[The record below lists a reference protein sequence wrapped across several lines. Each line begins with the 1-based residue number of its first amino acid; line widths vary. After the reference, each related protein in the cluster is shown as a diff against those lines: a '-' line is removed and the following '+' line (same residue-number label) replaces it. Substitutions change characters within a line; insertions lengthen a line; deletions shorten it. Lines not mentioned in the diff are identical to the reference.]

1 MERDIL
7 HCDMNN
13 FFASVECKL
22 NPELKNY
29 PVAVCGSVEERHGIV
44 LAKNEL
50 AKAHGVKT
58 AETIAS
64 AKAKCKG
71 LVTVPPHFEE
81 YLKYSRLARKIY
93 ERYTDLIEPFGMDE
107 CWLDISGT
115 RRLFGSPG
123 KVADEIR
130 CAMKEELG
138 LTISVGVSFNKIFAK
153 LGSDM
158 KKPDAVT
165 VIPRETFREK
175 IWGLPLSDMIGAGR
189 ATSAKLKEYG
199 VLTLGDLANSNPDWI
214 LKLLGKNGYMLWCYA
229 NGKDDSPVTPVEFSM
244 PAKSVGHGVTT
255 TADITRCEDA
265 KPVILSLAQ
274 DIGKRLAAQ
283 KKYAL
288 KVSVN
293 ARSSTLRNTDWQIN
307 LPTATRSPMII
318 ADTAY
323 KLFCDNYDWINP
335 VRSLTVTAFSLV
347 DGGTVLQEDLFTDT
361 SRLEKLEK
369 ADGCIRDI
377 RRKFGDGMIK
387 NAVLLNGISVPKSK
401 AVVSLPGSTLTL

>member
-1 MERDIL
+1 MRDIL

-22 NPELKNY
+22 HPELKGY

-50 AKAHGVKT
+50 AKACGVKT

-64 AKAKCKG
+64 AKSKCRG
-71 LVTVPPHFEE
+71 LITVPPHFEE
-81 YLKYSRLARKIY
+81 YLKYSRLARSIY
-93 ERYTDLIEPFGMDE
+93 ERYTDLVEPFGMDE

-115 RRLFGSPG
+115 RRLFGAPE

-130 CAMKEELG
+130 CTVKEELG
-138 LTISVGVSFNKIFAK
+138 LTISVGVSFNKVFAK

-165 VIPRETFREK
+165 VIPKESFREK

-189 ATSAKLKEYG
+189 ATTAKLANYG
-199 VLTLGDLANSNPDWI
+199 IYTLGELAACDSKWI
-214 LKLLGKNGYMLWCYA
+214 QKILGKNGYLLWRYA
-229 NGKDDSPVTPVEFSM
+229 NGNDDSQVQRTDFSM

-255 TADITRCEDA
+255 TSDICRNETA
-265 KPVILSLAQ
+265 KAILLELSQ
-274 DIGKRLAAQ
+274 DIGRRLASQEKFAC
-283 KKYAL
+283 
-288 KVSVN
+288 KVSVT
-293 ARSSTLRNTDWQIN
+293 ARMSDLTHISWQTD

-323 KLFCDNYDWINP
+323 RLFSGSYEWTRP
-335 VRSLTVTAFSLV
+335 VRALTVTAFALV
-347 DGGTVLQEDLFTDT
+347 DNGFSCQTDLFNDT
-361 SRLEKLEK
+361 HTLDKMEK
-369 ADGCIRDI
+369 ADDCIMQI
-377 RRKFGDGMIK
+377 RRRFGDSMIK
-387 NAVLLNGISVPKSK
+387 NALLLSPVPIPETKS
-401 AVVSLPGSTLTL
+401 VVSLPGGIPR